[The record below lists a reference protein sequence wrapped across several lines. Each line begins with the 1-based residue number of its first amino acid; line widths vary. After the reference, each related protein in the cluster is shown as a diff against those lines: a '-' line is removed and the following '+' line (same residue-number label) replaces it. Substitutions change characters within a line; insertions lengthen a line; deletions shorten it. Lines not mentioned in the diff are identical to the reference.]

1 MSSTRKLNNKQRST
15 RKLFKNIRPNQHHSY
30 FIKNTDILQKIFK
43 QRPNLFTSYSFYK
56 GSGFSGINHLMRENQ
71 IDINLDNEL
80 NDTIPSSDSKINKL
94 YNESL
99 IMFKKNHT
107 NHFHGVYCKILE
119 SLTHIFNFRELFRL
133 YKRHRSLEDSIV
145 YRGIIDTTSIPT
157 MKKERVLLQRRNTIE
172 IPYFQSCSR
181 SYQTAIRFQECGMYG
196 PCCLY
201 ILYISRD
208 VLYLPLFWT
217 VDASWSPEGSLSYQK
232 LSEGYDHSEFEILIE
247 PYVNYKLRKTYKKE
261 FNISEIKVCP
271 YDISDKIEIQ
281 VFEIDV
287 LPPHRNAYERIT
299 ELYKTV
305 KKGYN
310 VMKNHIQEKSI
321 RDIIDIQ

>member
-1 MSSTRKLNNKQRST
+1 MVDTRKKKSKRRFT
-15 RKLFKNIRPNQHHSY
+15 RKLFKDIKPIQHYSS

-43 QRPNLFTSYSFYK
+43 RYPKLFTSYSFYK
-56 GSGFSGINHLMRENQ
+56 GIGFKGVNYLMRENQ
-71 IDINLDNEL
+71 IDMNLDDQL
-80 NDTIPSSDSKINKL
+80 NDTIPSSDSKVNKL

-99 IMFKKNHT
+99 TIFKKNHS
-107 NHFHGVYCKILE
+107 NHFYGVYCKILE

-133 YKRHRSLEDSIV
+133 YKPYRSSENSVV
-145 YRGIIDTTSIPT
+145 YRGIIDTQSIST

-172 IPYFQSCSR
+172 IPYFQSCTR
-181 SYQTAIRFQECGMYG
+181 SYQTAISFQECGIYG

-201 ILYISRD
+201 ILYLSKD

-217 VDASWSPEGSLSYQK
+217 VDATWSPEGSLSYQK
-232 LSEGYDHSEFEILIE
+232 LSEGYNHSEFEILIE

-261 FNISEIKVCP
+261 FNISELKVCP
-271 YDISDKIEIQ
+271 YDVSDKIELQ

-305 KKGYN
+305 KKGYTA
-310 VMKNHIQEKSI
+310 MKSHIQEKSI
-321 RDIIDIQ
+321 IDIIV

>member
-1 MSSTRKLNNKQRST
+1 MTDTRKKKSKLGST
-15 RKLFKNIRPNQHHSY
+15 RKLFKDIRPNQHYSY

-56 GSGFSGINHLMRENQ
+56 GSGFNGINHLMRENQ

-80 NDTIPSSDSKINKL
+80 NDTIPSSDSKINEL

-99 IMFKKNHT
+99 TIFKKNHA

-133 YKRHRSLEDSIV
+133 YKPHRSLEDSIV

-181 SYQTAIRFQECGMYG
+181 SYQTAIRFQECGIYG

-201 ILYISRD
+201 ILYISKD

-217 VDASWSPEGSLSYQK
+217 VDATWSPEGSLSYQK

-247 PYVNYKLRKTYKKE
+247 PYVNYKLRKTYKK
-261 FNISEIKVCP
+261 
-271 YDISDKIEIQ
+271 
-281 VFEIDV
+281 
-287 LPPHRNAYERIT
+287 
-299 ELYKTV
+299 
-305 KKGYN
+305 
-310 VMKNHIQEKSI
+310 
-321 RDIIDIQ
+321 